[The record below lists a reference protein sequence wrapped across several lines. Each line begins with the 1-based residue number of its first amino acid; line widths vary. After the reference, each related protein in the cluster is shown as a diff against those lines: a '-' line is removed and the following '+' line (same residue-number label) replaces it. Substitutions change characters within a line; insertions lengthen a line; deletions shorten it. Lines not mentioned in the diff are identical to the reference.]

1 MKKLMILVSSLIL
14 VLTLAGCSFT
24 FVTTANTSLTTTSP
38 GTTTSATA
46 GTTTATTTATTEIDL
61 DALKQAVYDKI
72 YQELYDQVRA
82 EVIQNLSQ
90 ERFDEIYNQVISD
103 ILDKVA
109 SGEITVTAASVIDMI
124 YEVAANEATSVVGVT
139 TYDSAGTSVAIGS
152 GVIYKHVGE
161 VYYVVTNNHVV
172 EDGSSY
178 EIRFEDGSTVS
189 ATLRGVDT
197 LVDVAVLYFTS
208 TNDYTVVNF
217 GNSDTVA
224 QGTIVLAVGNPSGY
238 DYYRS
243 ITMGIVS
250 GTNRYFDIDGDNTKD
265 MFVGYIQH
273 DASINAGNSGGALFN
288 LQGEVIGI
296 NVIKI
301 AATEIEGMGFAIPSN
316 LVSAICGDIEEY
328 GVSKQK
334 PMLGISFLDIS
345 STTQATWDYYHITIP
360 QNVTQGFYISAV
372 VANASFDG
380 YVLPGDILTQVG
392 DFTIINTQD
401 FVYNFSK
408 YRVGDIISI
417 TLIRNGSVLTFD
429 NIELKSKP
437 EA

>member
-1 MKKLMILVSSLIL
+1 MKKTMVLISIFVFVFAL
-14 VLTLAGCSFT
+14 LGCSFT
-24 FVTTANTSLTTTSP
+24 FVTTSAPSTTTLTTLMTS
-38 GTTTSATA
+38 
-46 GTTTATTTATTEIDL
+46 TTTAYVSTTASAEIDL

-82 EVIQNLSQ
+82 EVIQNISQ
-90 ERFDEIYNQVISD
+90 ERFDEIYNQVILD
-103 ILDKVA
+103 ILDKVS
-109 SGEITVTAASVIDMI
+109 SGDIVVTAASVIDMI
-124 YEVAANEATSVVGVT
+124 YQVAANEATAIVGVS
-139 TYDSAGTSVAIGS
+139 TYDSSGTNILSIGS
-152 GVIYKHVGE
+152 GVIYKHVGD

-172 EDGSSY
+172 EDGTSFK
-178 EIRFEDGSTVS
+178 IRFEDGSTVD

-208 TNDYTVVNF
+208 NNDYTVVNF
-217 GNSDTVA
+217 GDSDAVE

-238 DYYRS
+238 EYYRS

-316 LVSAICGDIEEY
+316 LVSAICGDIEQY

-334 PMLGISFLDIS
+334 PMLGISFLDIA
-345 STTQATWDYYHITIP
+345 TTTPATWDYYHITIP
-360 QNVTQGFYISAV
+360 ATITQGFYISAV

-380 YVLPGDILTQVG
+380 YVLPGDIITQVG
-392 DFTIINTQD
+392 DFTIINTAD
-401 FVYNFSK
+401 FVFNFSK

-417 TLIRNGSVLTFD
+417 TLIRNGSTMTFD